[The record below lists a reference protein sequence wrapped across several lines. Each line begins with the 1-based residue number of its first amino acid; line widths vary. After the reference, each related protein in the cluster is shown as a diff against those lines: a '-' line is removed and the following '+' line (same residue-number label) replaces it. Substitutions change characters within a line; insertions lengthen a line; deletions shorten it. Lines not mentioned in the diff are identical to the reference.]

1 MINKLFKKLDNGRYE
16 LQTEAPMFTEA
27 KRLYAKKCGQDE
39 NRAMPRST
47 MAGLYFH
54 NDINALDKALKAG
67 EIYTTTG
74 DDNEYFAFRE
84 LVTGTEHGTEETQS
98 ISKTKKVSKEQS
110 RLLENVLRQL
120 DWKFERKDEAKMEAS
135 LQQGSLPKNM
145 ASLVKQALDA
155 ISRLLADATKCFKK
169 APAHSER
176 FQALKTGYVETQ
188 AFQAELGHLQQCP
201 VSRP

>member
-1 MINKLFKKLDNGRYE
+1 MRASLPPHILNLYDAEAEKKSSPRAFRTQVINKLFKKLDNGRYE

-74 DDNEYFAFRE
+74 DDNKEYFAFRE

-169 APAHSER
+169 AP
-176 FQALKTGYVETQ
+176 
-188 AFQAELGHLQQCP
+188 
-201 VSRP
+201 